1 MRKFLLSLLVA
12 ICTVLLSSGL
22 ALAKT
27 DPEPSVPLANDLTLQ
42 AAVDRAMVMSN
53 ALKTQNKQVDIAKEN
68 LTQAQDAVTYT
79 PIGYINDDIQ
89 MAYSS
94 LLQRQLS
101 YQTQKKNLDSLQE
114 DIKAQVVQKY
124 IGVQSAQEALE
135 YARQA
140 VKQTEWNKSMA
151 QVTYNVGTSSLL
163 DITQAQ
169 AAYESALNGVSR
181 AEQALD
187 TAYVDLNALTAYRAE
202 DRHQLT
208 TVVEYPPLEVNSLT
222 SEINRVINNSSDVW
236 GALQRI
242 TIEQQDLRMVKQP
255 YEVEKLEINVAELT
269 AAQAK
274 EALETSFLQLYHGI
288 LAAEIGV
295 KASEDVL
302 PVLTET
308 LRATQVRYNVGMAVQ
323 GELIKAE
330 TDLAKAE
337 NDLASARYALNS
349 NMAVYMN
356 LTGRDILPT
365 LTTAEEAEAE
375 IAEKK

>member
-22 ALAKT
+22 VLAKT
-27 DPEPSVPLANDLTLQ
+27 DLEPSVPLANDLTLQ

-53 ALKTQNKQVDIAKEN
+53 TLKTQNKQVDIAKEN

-79 PIGYINDDIQ
+79 PIGYINDEIQ

-135 YARQA
+135 YAKQA
-140 VKQTEWNKSMA
+140 VKQAEWNKRMA

-169 AAYESALNGVSR
+169 AAYESALNSVSR
-181 AEQALD
+181 AEQALE

-202 DRHQLT
+202 DRYQLT

-222 SEINRVINNSSDVW
+222 AEINRTINNSSDVW

-242 TIEQQDLRMVKQP
+242 GIEQQDLRMVKQP

-302 PVLTET
+302 PVLAET

-356 LTGRDILPT
+356 LTGRDIMPI
-365 LTTAEEAEAE
+365 LTSVEDAEAE
-375 IAEKK
+375 TAEKK